1 MRALTNRLLTTRFGF
16 VLILLSLLWAKTLFA
31 YYVDFSLGATGI
43 LQQIILICNPIG
55 ISLLLLSL
63 SLYIRHPKRAYIT
76 AALIYIISTI
86 LLIANVL
93 YYREFS
99 DFMTVNTMLGVS
111 KVAQGLGASSLNMVR
126 IRDVI
131 YVLDFLVVGLGYLGF
146 GIVNIIRYLNQQ
158 SLRWPHFGLTFDS
171 RPPAYHFPQAVTI
184 AALALFSINMAISEL
199 NRPQLLTRTF
209 DRNYIVKYLG
219 LAPFTVYDGVK
230 TAQTNQVRA
239 QADSADMDTVLQ
251 YTKSHYAA
259 PNPAYFGQAK
269 GKNVIVIHLESFQ
282 QFLIGMKVDGQEV
295 TPFLNSLYHNKSTI
309 SFSNFF
315 NQVGLGKT
323 SDAENMLET
332 STFGLPTGSLFSSL
346 GTDNT
351 FQGAPAILNQTQG
364 YSSAVFHG
372 GSGGFWNRNNVY
384 KGLGYQYFFDGNFYD
399 HEGNATTEYGI
410 KDKLLFGESIKY
422 LEHMQQPFYTKIITT
437 TNHFPFFITDTD
449 TNFPNAGTSDDTVN
463 GYFQT
468 AHYLDQAIKEFF
480 DYLKSSGLSKNTL
493 VMLYGDHYG
502 ISNDRNQAL
511 APLLNKDP
519 AQWTSFD
526 NTALQRVPLM
536 FYGEGLKGGIQ
547 SQYGGEIDVLP
558 TLLHLLGINSQD
570 YVQFGTDLLSKQ
582 HSQVVAFRNH
592 NFITPQYTVIGSKV
606 YANQTGEL
614 IQPTAQLKKT
624 LDADQAKVDEK
635 LDLSDNVANKNLLRF
650 YTPPN
655 FKPINPKAVDY
666 MRSLT
671 SVLTIEKQLGPKSTS
686 LFSRNNDKSTVSL
699 FKTDAP
705 EIAENASPLTTYP
718 TKILKAL
725 EDSSDSSSSSTSTT
739 SAQQEQP

>member
-126 IRDVI
+126 IRDII

-269 GKNVIVIHLESFQ
+269 GK
-282 QFLIGMKVDGQEV
+282 M
-295 TPFLNSLYHNKSTI
+295 
-309 SFSNFF
+309 
-315 NQVGLGKT
+315 
-323 SDAENMLET
+323 
-332 STFGLPTGSLFSSL
+332 
-346 GTDNT
+346 
-351 FQGAPAILNQTQG
+351 
-364 YSSAVFHG
+364 
-372 GSGGFWNRNNVY
+372 
-384 KGLGYQYFFDGNFYD
+384 
-399 HEGNATTEYGI
+399 
-410 KDKLLFGESIKY
+410 
-422 LEHMQQPFYTKIITT
+422 
-437 TNHFPFFITDTD
+437 
-449 TNFPNAGTSDDTVN
+449 
-463 GYFQT
+463 
-468 AHYLDQAIKEFF
+468 
-480 DYLKSSGLSKNTL
+480 
-493 VMLYGDHYG
+493 
-502 ISNDRNQAL
+502 
-511 APLLNKDP
+511 
-519 AQWTSFD
+519 
-526 NTALQRVPLM
+526 
-536 FYGEGLKGGIQ
+536 
-547 SQYGGEIDVLP
+547 
-558 TLLHLLGINSQD
+558 
-570 YVQFGTDLLSKQ
+570 
-582 HSQVVAFRNH
+582 
-592 NFITPQYTVIGSKV
+592 
-606 YANQTGEL
+606 
-614 IQPTAQLKKT
+614 
-624 LDADQAKVDEK
+624 
-635 LDLSDNVANKNLLRF
+635 
-650 YTPPN
+650 
-655 FKPINPKAVDY
+655 
-666 MRSLT
+666 
-671 SVLTIEKQLGPKSTS
+671 
-686 LFSRNNDKSTVSL
+686 
-699 FKTDAP
+699 
-705 EIAENASPLTTYP
+705 
-718 TKILKAL
+718 
-725 EDSSDSSSSSTSTT
+725 
-739 SAQQEQP
+739 